1 MTDRP
6 SRPAGPPPTDA
17 TLRDAG
23 LAYLARYAATEAV
36 LTRALGRVVDRW
48 ARRAMAD
55 GAMAHSATAHDA
67 TGDGTVTGSAEAD
80 AVAAQAAQARA
91 LVRGVVAR
99 LATAGAVS
107 DSAFAESR
115 TRSLVRGGRSR
126 RAVAAHLAAKGVGG
140 ETARAALEAE
150 ETDELTAALVLARRR
165 RIGPF
170 RVGDGDARDG
180 ERLRELAVMARAG
193 FSQAV
198 ASAALRMPR
207 EDADEAVM
215 RLRRG

>member
-1 MTDRP
+1 MTARP

-23 LAYLARYAATEAV
+23 LAYLARYAATEAA

-48 ARRAMAD
+48 ARRAMAN
-55 GAMAHSATAHDA
+55 GAMS
-67 TGDGTVTGSAEAD
+67 GSAEAD
-80 AVAAQAAQARA
+80 AVAAEAAQARA
-91 LVRGVVAR
+91 LVRGVVTR

-126 RAVAAHLAAKGVGG
+126 RAVAAHLAAKGVGTD
-140 ETARAALEAE
+140 TARAALEAE

-198 ASAALRMPR
+198 ASEALRMPR
-207 EDADEAVM
+207 EAADEAVM